1 MTDRTARRVCLIT
14 DFGVRDPYAAAM
26 KGVILGICPEAI
38 IEDLSHEI
46 APQDIIEGALFLA
59 AAAPYWPED
68 TVFIAVID
76 PGVGTQRNALAVSA
90 GGRYFLCPDNGLMS
104 LYLQDHPLECA
115 HTITN
120 RAYLPDTIS
129 PTFHG
134 RDVFA
139 PAAAHLLKGV
149 PIAELGA
156 PLDRLALLD
165 VPEIEWLGGDQ
176 LEGEIIH
183 IDRFGNAITN
193 VRREDL
199 DGRAPFRISTRANTI
214 GCIVNTYAEAQPGHP
229 LALFGSAGYLE
240 IAIREG
246 NASTTLTL
254 QKGDAI
260 VIDLT

>member
-1 MTDRTARRVCLIT
+1 MTGERARRICLIT
-14 DFGVRDPYAAAM
+14 DFGTRDPYVAAI
-26 KGVILGICPEAI
+26 KGVILGIAPEAT

-59 AAAPYWPED
+59 AAAPYWPEG

-90 GGRYFLCPDNGLMS
+90 GGQYFLCPDNGLLS
-104 LYLQDHPLECA
+104 LYLQDHPLESA
-115 HTITN
+115 YAITN
-120 RAYLPDTIS
+120 HAYLAPEIS

-134 RDVFA
+134 RDIFA

-149 PIAELGA
+149 PIAELGD

-199 DGRAPFRISTRANTI
+199 DGRTPFRVRTPANEI
-214 GCIVNTYAEAQPGHP
+214 GCIVNTYGEAQPGHP

-240 IAIREG
+240 IALREG
-246 NASTTLTL
+246 NASTTLSL

-260 VIDLT
+260 VIDLA